1 MIATPG
7 VENLERADLAAKN
20 DIDASENQVKLP
32 FGKFPNFAGEQSTVE
47 SDELRDVGNA
57 VLGKSGRLRPK
68 KDIARSVGPSQIA
81 GQGNTD
87 HGPDPAPVQSVS
99 LDYGDRPA
107 RSGARTRR
115 FRQICPV
122 NVALRDYHSM
132 RLSVRLD
139 AADRPGSGRVSTV
152 LHTSFMASV
161 IASGSWRAR
170 YSSTAST
177 YSRLRDF
184 LRRREKRSASAYSL
198 SGIEMAVFIPG
209 V

>member
-7 VENLERADLAAKN
+7 VENLEWADLAAKN
-20 DIDASENQVKLP
+20 DIDAAENQVKLP

-47 SDELRDVGNA
+47 SDELRDVSNR
-57 VLGKSGRLRPK
+57 VFGKSGRLRSK
-68 KDIARSVGPSQIA
+68 KDIARSVDPSQIA
-81 GQGNTD
+81 GQGNTN
-87 HGPDPAPVQSVS
+87 HGPDPAPVQGVS
-99 LDYGDRPA
+99 LDYEDRPA
-107 RSGARTRR
+107 KSGARTRGL
-115 FRQICPV
+115 RQICPV
-122 NVALRDYHSM
+122 DVALRDYHSM